1 MIKHLQE
8 LTMAQFVDLS
18 CGDTSVLLS
27 KKEIVSPEKV
37 AKAVKNIIF
46 EYRSIADEAS
56 AKSYLTFTKDLIKAK
71 ATVILFKMCHNLV
84 TINEH
89 DRAREVMIVYGIN
102 ASSMSDQRVTAEVTS
117 RLERAKSTVA
127 KLEKDNETANIELSE
142 MRSSFDTQTAALM
155 AYFKFQIDISTMRA
169 PLYAHLVARYN
180 REVKAQLSAMKKK

>member
-1 MIKHLQE
+1 MIEHLNE
-8 LTMAQFVDLS
+8 LTMAQFIDLS
-18 CGDTSVLLS
+18 CGDTSVLLT
-27 KKEIVSPEKV
+27 KREVVSPAKV
-37 AKAVKNIIF
+37 SKTVRNIVF
-46 EYRSIADEAS
+46 EYRTITDEAG
-56 AKSYLTFTKDLIKAK
+56 AKSYISFTKDLIKAK
-71 ATVILFKMCHNLV
+71 SSVILFTMCHNLV
-84 TINEH
+84 NIGEH
-89 DRAREVMIVYGIN
+89 DRAREVMNVYGIN

-180 REVKAQLSAMKKK
+180 REVKAQLSAMKK

>member
-1 MIKHLQE
+1 MIEHLNE
-8 LTMAQFVDLS
+8 LTMAQFIDLS
-18 CGDTSVLLS
+18 CGDTSVLLT
-27 KKEIVSPEKV
+27 KREVVSPAKV
-37 AKAVKNIIF
+37 SKVVRNIVF
-46 EYRSIADEAS
+46 EYRTITDEAS
-56 AKSYLTFTKDLIKAK
+56 AKSYISFTKDLIKAK
-71 ATVILFKMCHNLV
+71 TSVILFTMCHNLV
-84 TINEH
+84 NIGEL
-89 DRAREVMIVYGIN
+89 DRAREVMNVYGIN

-180 REVKAQLSAMKKK
+180 REVKAQLSAMKK